1 MVASMQHYTS
11 SQSPAHLYNGVYRGL
26 LDLSQWLFLTQVRGH
41 KAEATEELV
50 CVSAGWNTGWVCR
63 HTQIQTY
70 LERQQGHSLSMNGN
84 TQLIPSEQYELTG
97 CTMRQ
102 DPRALG
108 KQVLLLQFTLIC
120 FCTLAVLA
128 GHRLLCKN
136 SFQLAVYHIVYA
148 TWKQTP
154 TMILPA
160 II

>member
-1 MVASMQHYTS
+1 MDASMQHHTS
-11 SQSPAHLYNGVYRGL
+11 SQSPAHLYNWVHRVL
-26 LDLSQWLFLTQVRGH
+26 LGLSQWLFLTQVRGH
-41 KAEATEELV
+41 KAEAAEELV

-84 TQLIPSEQYELTG
+84 TQLIPFEQYELTG

-102 DPRALG
+102 DPRVLG
-108 KQVLLLQFTLIC
+108 KQVLLLQYTLIW

-128 GHRLLCKN
+128 GHRRLCKN
-136 SFQLAVYHIVYA
+136 SFQLAVYHTVYD
-148 TWKQTP
+148 TWKQRL